1 MLKTI
6 IFIIILLL
14 LINKKNIYFFDTIKY
29 NFTNNMGNS
38 LKKLIYNLQKL
49 IYNLINCFK
58 INQNNIMNNL
68 KYKINLKLFIIII
81 GFIYIL
87 NYSKNK
93 ILILLLLIFIL
104 NFYSKINYFFY
115 NLWNVK
121 NNKFFINKFILI

>member
-29 NFTNNMGNS
+29 NFTNNMGNN

-49 IYNLINCFK
+49 IFNLINCFK
-58 INQNNIMNNL
+58 INQNNIINNL

>member
-29 NFTNNMGNS
+29 NLTNNIGNN
-38 LKKLIYNLQKL
+38 LKKL

-58 INQNNIMNNL
+58 INQNNIINNL

>member
-29 NFTNNMGNS
+29 NFTNNMGNNLKKLIYY
-38 LKKLIYNLQKL
+38 LKKLIYNLIKF
-49 IYNLINCFK
+49 FK

-68 KYKINLKLFIIII
+68 KYKINFKLFIIII

-87 NYSKNK
+87 NY
-93 ILILLLLIFIL
+93 F
-104 NFYSKINYFFY
+104 
-115 NLWNVK
+115 
-121 NNKFFINKFILI
+121 